1 MMYRNKEYGNSS
13 GTYIIK
19 LEDIA
24 LDRVEL
30 AAVFFLSI
38 PGPKMIWQFGELGY
52 GYSIEYN
59 GRTGKKPIKWDY
71 YDDPDRRDVYNLFS
85 VMNFLRANYNVFG
98 AASSV
103 NLDVGNNVATKRI
116 KLTAN
121 INAVV
126 LGNFDVV
133 TQTATPAF
141 QHAGVWYEY
150 FRDDTLSV
158 TNTNEGIVLAPGEY
172 RIYTD
177 QKLLESPVSL
187 DKVMPRSFALKQN
200 YPNPFNPITTI
211 EYILTADS
219 DVELSLYDINGRK
232 VMDFVNSY
240 QQAGDYSMQIDA
252 SGLAS
257 GVYMIKLRSGR
268 HSETRKML
276 LLK

>member
-1 MMYRNKEYGNSS
+1 M
-13 GTYIIK
+13 
-19 LEDIA
+19 
-24 LDRVEL
+24 
-30 AAVFFLSI
+30 
-38 PGPKMIWQFGELGY
+38 
-52 GYSIEYN
+52 
-59 GRTGKKPIKWDY
+59 
-71 YDDPDRRDVYNLFS
+71 
-85 VMNFLRANYNVFG
+85 
-98 AASSV
+98 
-103 NLDVGNNVATKRI
+103 
-116 KLTAN
+116 
-121 INAVV
+121 
-126 LGNFDVV
+126 
-133 TQTATPAF
+133 
-141 QHAGVWYEY
+141 
-150 FRDDTLSV
+150 
-158 TNTNEGIVLAPGEY
+158 
-172 RIYTD
+172 
-177 QKLLESPVSL
+177 SL